1 MKAKRFS
8 WLTTARTN
16 QLPPNSDWRSWV
28 LCAGRGFGKTR
39 SGAEW
44 LADKI
49 QNSPNTRWAVIARTA
64 TEARNV
70 CIEGESGLLSCLPDE
85 AYNPSDWKRSL
96 GELTLTLKNG
106 AQVQCFSGDNPDKLR
121 GPQHHGGWCEELA
134 AWKRPEAYDMF
145 LFGLRLGQKPQRVIT
160 TTPRP
165 TRLMKR
171 VLTDKGTV
179 VSTGSTFDNRDN
191 LPTDFLDELVERYDG
206 TTMGRQELYAELL
219 DTTGQQLWTWEMLD
233 ACHDPVLP
241 HPAEIVRSIVV
252 VDPAVNSG
260 DYGDE
265 NGIAVVAKLRKSA
278 GRKFEY
284 AVLADLTMRGG
295 GEDWSRVA
303 IEAHKHYRASE
314 ILIEKNQGGEL
325 LRDIIEGVA
334 GHHLPVELISATKS
348 KAARAE
354 SVAALYRRGLV
365 SHLERFDALETQM
378 VDMTSDGYIGR
389 GSPDHVDAVVHGL
402 SRLAF
407 KAGPTVIAPSFKWVG
422 PSGGSAT
429 FNKGRQVAGQR
440 GGPLRIK

>member
-1 MKAKRFS
+1 M
-8 WLTTARTN
+8 
-16 QLPPNSDWRSWV
+16 

-44 LADKI
+44 LADEMQSK
-49 QNSPNTRWAVIARTA
+49 PNTRWAIVARTA
-64 TEARNV
+64 TEARNT
-70 CIEGESGLLSCLPDE
+70 CIEGESGLLACLPSE
-85 AYNPSDWKRSL
+85 AYNPGDWKRSL

-121 GPQHHGGWCEELA
+121 GPQHHGAWCEELA
-134 AWKRPEAYDMF
+134 AWKRPEAYDMV
-145 LFGLRLGQKPQRVIT
+145 LMGLRLGKRPQRVIT

-165 TRLMKR
+165 SRLMKR
-171 VLTDKGTV
+171 VLTEKGSV
-179 VSTGSTFDNRDN
+179 ISTGSTFDNRDN
-191 LPTDFLDELVERYDG
+191 LPDDFLEELIERYDG

-219 DTTGQQLWTWEMLD
+219 ETTGQQLWTWELLD
-233 ACHDPVLP
+233 AVHDPILP
-241 HPAEIVRSIVV
+241 HPADIARTIVV

-265 NGIAVVAKLRKSA
+265 NGIAVVCKTRRS
-278 GRKFEY
+278 RYF
-284 AVLADLTMRGG
+284 VLADLTMRGG
-295 GEDWSRVA
+295 GEDWSNVA
-303 IEAHKHYRASE
+303 IEAYKHYRASE

-325 LRDIIEGVA
+325 LRDVIEGVA

-365 SHLERFDALETQM
+365 SHLERFDVLETQM
-378 VDMTSDGYIGR
+378 VDMTSDGFIGR
-389 GSPDHVDAVVHGL
+389 GSPDHVDAVVHGI

-407 KAGPTVIAPSFKWVG
+407 NGAKTTRAPSFKWVG
-422 PSGGSAT
+422 PSGGVTT